1 MTRKYQKGLPRH
13 EAGQAVLVVLLSL
26 SVVLIIVL
34 FILSRSITDLSLS
47 TKEED
52 SLRAFSAAEA
62 GVERALIAGSTGNLT
77 IGDANFS
84 ATVAEFAEG
93 STEVIYPI
101 SLYSGENAIFWF
113 SRPNSLG
120 FTGSQ
125 FKVCWADSGTSNSDA
140 TTPALEITVVYR
152 TTVGEYRVA
161 RKMLDPNTSGRT
173 SSNGYVAA
181 GTCTVSGQIFQFQN
195 TVTFDASGL
204 NIANYATDGVLQY
217 ATAKLLYNTATAH
230 KVAID
235 ITGTGSVLP
244 SQGALVDSKGNFGDA
259 NRRIEVYQLHPET
272 PPIFAN
278 AIFSSGSIIK

>member
-1 MTRKYQKGLPRH
+1 MTRKYQN
-13 EAGQAVLVVLLSL
+13 GQAVLVVLLSL

-62 GVERALIAGSTGNLT
+62 GVERALIAGSTGSLT

-93 STEVIYPI
+93 STEVVYPL
-101 SLYSGENAIFWF
+101 SLNSGENAIFWF
-113 SRPNSLG
+113 SRPDALQG

-125 FKVCWADSGTSNSDA
+125 FKVCWADSGTSASTA

-152 TTVGEYRVA
+152 TTLGEYRVA
-161 RKMLDPNTSGRT
+161 RKMIDPNTNGRT

-181 GTCTVSGQIFQFQN
+181 GTCTISGQVFQFQN
-195 TVTFDASGL
+195 TVTFGASGL
-204 NIANYATDGVLQY
+204 NISNFATPGVLQY
-217 ATAKLLYNTATAH
+217 ATAKILYNTSTAH

-235 ITGTGSVLP
+235 VAGTGSVLP
-244 SQGALVDSKGNFGDA
+244 SQGSRVDSVGNFGDA

-278 AIFSSGSIIK
+278 AIFSSGGIIK

>member
-1 MTRKYQKGLPRH
+1 MTRKYQN
-13 EAGQAVLVVLLSL
+13 GQAVLVVLLSL

-62 GVERALIAGSTGNLT
+62 GVERALIAGSTGSLT

-93 STEVIYPI
+93 SSEVIYPL
-101 SLYSGENAIFWF
+101 SLFSGENAIFWF
-113 SRPNSLG
+113 SRPSSSG

-125 FKVCWADSGTSNSDA
+125 FKICWGDSGTSASTDF
-140 TTPALEITVVYR
+140 TPAIEVTVVYK
-152 TTVGEYRVA
+152 TTLGEYRVA
-161 RKMLDPNTSGRT
+161 RKMLDPKLPYIGGRT

-181 GTCTVSGQIFQFQN
+181 APCTISGQVFQFQN
-195 TVTFDASGL
+195 TVAFGATGL
-204 NIANYATDGVLQY
+204 NIANFSTPDVLQY
-217 ATAKLLYNTATAH
+217 ATAKILYNTAIAH

-235 ITGTGSVLP
+235 VAGTGSVLP
-244 SQGALVDSKGNFGDA
+244 SQGSKVDSSGNFGDA

-278 AIFSSGSIIK
+278 AIFSSGGIIK

>member
-1 MTRKYQKGLPRH
+1 MTRKYQN
-13 EAGQAVLVVLLSL
+13 GQAVLVVLLSL

-62 GVERALIAGSTGNLT
+62 GVERALIAGSTGSLT

-84 ATVAEFAEG
+84 ATVAEFAQG
-93 STEVIYPI
+93 STEVVYPI

-113 SRPNSLG
+113 SRPSSLG

-125 FKVCWADSGTSNSDA
+125 FKVCWGDSGTLPSTDF
-140 TTPALEITVVYR
+140 TPAIEVTVVYK
-152 TTVGEYRVA
+152 TTLGEYRVA
-161 RKMLDPNTSGRT
+161 RKMLDPNTGGRT

-181 GTCTVSGQIFQFQN
+181 GTCTISGQVFQFQN
-195 TVTFDASGL
+195 TVTFDVSGL
-204 NIANYATDGVLQY
+204 NIPNYATDGVLQY

-235 ITGTGSVLP
+235 ISGTGSVLP

-278 AIFSSGSIIK
+278 AIFSTSGIVK